1 MCFSNIQLIPKWLF
15 LRNKNTH
22 NQINIIKIL
31 HKKYYLKCIFILFFL
46 SEIIY
51 LYIYLIIKKID
62 TAFRY
67 DVPVQK
73 SYIATKLSLACVQP
87 SSITSSSSFPMAMKH
102 LWFLIWGNMSLFA
115 VVAIS
120 LRKNP
125 QATFQPVLLLWIS
138 QGLVGSWESKR
149 IKKKK
154 L

>member
-1 MCFSNIQLIPKWLF
+1 MHL
-15 LRNKNTH
+15 
-22 NQINIIKIL
+22 
-31 HKKYYLKCIFILFFL
+31 
-46 SEIIY
+46 
-51 LYIYLIIKKID
+51 YLIFLVWNNLFVYIFNNKKID

-87 SSITSSSSFPMAMKH
+87 SSITSSSSFPMATKH

-115 VVAIS
+115 LVAIS
-120 LRKNP
+120 LRTNP

-149 IKKKK
+149 IKKKTTLK
-154 L
+154 VLPEIKGKMFHFFGMLPNWHKFWPNWSIIY